1 MHEPTLFSAS
11 VSAWDALT
19 GGLTG
24 AATDPLPEDVFEWT
38 VFFESASWWT
48 LTEPHPANMAA
59 VAIAAADAP
68 KCRQTGFNVFSV
80 SARDDRAKPCRKK
93 AWLDACSDVLRSNPR
108 YRLASMHG
116 NPWLRLLRREAE
128 DLVAV
133 LAYAVST

>member
-1 MHEPTLFSAS
+1 MDEPTLVSAS

-24 AATDPLPEDVFEWT
+24 AETDPLPEDVFEWT

-68 KCRQTGFNVFSV
+68 QCRQTGFNWFSV
-80 SARDDRAKPCRKK
+80 SAHDDPANPCTTKT
-93 AWLDACSDVLRSNPR
+93 WVDPCST
-108 YRLASMHG
+108 A
-116 NPWLRLLRREAE
+116 
-128 DLVAV
+128 
-133 LAYAVST
+133 